1 LTFGTP
7 DSNGKGAQSLGTLTA
22 RAVSADVRLGV
33 TLTDV
38 RNKADLS
45 DYAGSLQGAA
55 SLRITD
61 RLNGPGLDEAATL
74 GDLTLTF
81 PVPCTATAG
90 PADIGST
97 CTVATTADAITPG
110 MVPEGK
116 RTIWELSQ
124 VEVRDGA
131 GAPFAREGLFVP

>member
-1 LTFGTP
+1 M
-7 DSNGKGAQSLGTLTA
+7 
-22 RAVSADVRLGV
+22 
-33 TLTDV
+33 
-38 RNKADLS
+38 
-45 DYAGSLQGAA
+45 
-55 SLRITD
+55 
-61 RLNGPGLDEAATL
+61 
-74 GDLTLTF
+74 
-81 PVPCTATAG
+81 CTGMRFLWVVLAY
-90 PADIGST
+90 